1 VISLDI
7 DVPLSMF
14 FAVEIEGEVNSGFK
28 TATGL
33 GTRTREYVIRQGNA
47 EDIALPIGH
56 EPGTV
61 TLTAGYAFSD
71 LLWEW
76 SEKVH
81 KWQRGDKDPRRA
93 VSIIQLYK
101 PQHPLALE
109 IGPMALPSIL
119 SVKRTPLLV
128 ELRRWILHKAWPVEF
143 SGPDFDSDSDMIS
156 VQSLVL
162 RYKGRPDIPYP
173 MGERLGMVGDALK
186 NAGVYWP

>member
-109 IGPMALPSIL
+109 IGPMPRFEIQREAGHPISHGREARNGRRCPEECG
-119 SVKRTPLLV
+119 SLLAV
-128 ELRRWILHKAWPVEF
+128 MAPF
-143 SGPDFDSDSDMIS
+143 
-156 VQSLVL
+156 
-162 RYKGRPDIPYP
+162 
-173 MGERLGMVGDALK
+173 
-186 NAGVYWP
+186 